1 MAKQN
6 ITHSLDEKLYQN
18 IINLQIK
25 YQIISDMKDS
35 FQFQLKTQSAKPR
48 MWAILQ
54 ERKIVHFL

>member
-1 MAKQN
+1 M
-6 ITHSLDEKLYQN
+6 
-18 IINLQIK
+18 INLQIK
-25 YQIISDMKDS
+25 YQIIADMRDS